1 MIRYYT
7 AGESHGKCVTVVLEG
22 IPAGVAV
29 DEKYINHHLARRQ
42 KGYGRGKRMEIE
54 TDKVEIL
61 SGIRW
66 GETMGSPILLLVEN
80 KDWENWADIMSASAK
95 DKDEKFIQRQPRPG
109 HADLAGMLKYDRK
122 DMRDILERASARE
135 TAAKVAAGAVAKKF
149 LEEFKI
155 HVVSFTKQIGK
166 IRAQALNMDP
176 RDVPGVTE
184 QSPLRC
190 IDKFAEK
197 KMVAEIKNAA
207 KNGDTI
213 GGIFTVAV
221 QGVPSGLGTHA
232 QWDLKLDGRVA
243 QALMAIQA
251 IKGVEIGR
259 GFDVVNFRGSE
270 VHDEIMYDRSKKEF
284 YRKSNNAGG
293 IEGGMSN
300 GEILI
305 FRAAMKPISSLR
317 NPLKTVD
324 LDSKKSVDSAIVRSD
339 VCAVPAAGVVG
350 EAVIAIEIAR
360 AMKEKFGGDSLK
372 EMKRNYK
379 NYIKQ
384 ILNY

>member
-1 MIRYYT
+1 
-7 AGESHGKCVTVVLEG
+7 
-22 IPAGVAV
+22 
-29 DEKYINHHLARRQ
+29 
-42 KGYGRGKRMEIE
+42 
-54 TDKVEIL
+54 
-61 SGIRW
+61 
-66 GETMGSPILLLVEN
+66 
-80 KDWENWADIMSASAK
+80 
-95 DKDEKFIQRQPRPG
+95 
-109 HADLAGMLKYDRK
+109 
-122 DMRDILERASARE
+122 
-135 TAAKVAAGAVAKKF
+135 
-149 LEEFKI
+149 
-155 HVVSFTKQIGK
+155 
-166 IRAQALNMDP
+166 MDP
-176 RDVPGVTE
+176 KDVPGVTE
-184 QSPLRC
+184 HSPLRC

-221 QGVPSGLGTHA
+221 QGVPPGLGSHT
-232 QWDLKLDGRVA
+232 QWDLKLDGRAA

-251 IKGVEIGR
+251 IKGVEVGR

-305 FRAAMKPISSLR
+305 FRAAMKPISSLAK
-317 NPLKTVD
+317 PLRTVD
-324 LDSKKSVDSAIVRSD
+324 LDTKKNVDSAIVRSD

-350 EAVIAIEIAR
+350 EAVIAIEVAR